1 LLKPG
6 NQLAAFRRGTVAQVA
21 MWGSVALLA
30 YGIFFAVE
38 GHQWISEQLDELV
51 VQPDCCNGSPA

>member
-1 LLKPG
+1 LLNPG
-6 NQLAAFRRGTVAQVA
+6 NQLAAFRSGTGARVA

-30 YGIFFAVE
+30 YGIYFGVE
-38 GHQWISEQLDELV
+38 GCQWISDQLDELV